1 MVRDHARASQRVGMF
16 LTFVE
21 ACLFALVA
29 ALHLGFQLHVREST
43 YAAPFLY
50 PAAIIEALIALA
62 LFLSLLLPGGDAS
75 RAGRVL
81 AAQILAVIGIFAGQ
95 IALLRGVALTT
106 ARSEIFYG
114 VVLVLAL
121 ASIVLVAAPTMR
133 SRPVAH

>member
-1 MVRDHARASQRVGMF
+1 MADPQATAPQRVGMF

-21 ACLFALVA
+21 ACLFGLVA
-29 ALHLGFQLHVREST
+29 ALHFGFKLHVRETT
-43 YAAPFLY
+43 YAAPLLY

-62 LFLSLLLPGGDAS
+62 LFLSLILPGGGPA

-81 AAQILAVIGIFAGQ
+81 AAQLLAVVGIFAGQ

-106 ARSEIFYG
+106 ARSEIFYA

-121 ASIVLVAAPTMR
+121 ASIALVASPTMR